1 MIPHN
6 LDPIPLAY
14 RPLGERS
21 ESPSFYPYFALTQV
35 DKQLRTEFRPYMKS
49 IVFVVDLESLGLFMQ
64 HWDMIDEEQ
73 IGKIANGL
81 REDPLP
87 TGGVRIIPLL
97 RFLWSNTSIKLAHKE
112 REYWDPIEVTE
123 ILSRHLY
130 LRGLID
136 EDLVASIT
144 MEGGQQ
150 QAKLTIK
157 LADSYNTEC
166 DHVVSDVIERI
177 THPQGEKRRFSD
189 KHGLT
194 VDCRSRGVK
203 GLVSDGSFR
212 VSHDGRCKC
221 RK

>member
-35 DKQLRTEFRPYMKS
+35 NKQLRSEFRPYTKS
-49 IVFVVDLESLGLFMQ
+49 IIFVVDLESLGLFMQ
-64 HWDMIDEEQ
+64 HWDMIDEEE

-81 REDPLP
+81 REPTLP

-112 REYWDPIEVTE
+112 REYWDPVEVTE
-123 ILSRHLY
+123 ILSRHRY
-130 LRGLID
+130 LRELID
-136 EDLVASIT
+136 AELVASIT

-150 QAKLTIK
+150 QAKLTIM
-157 LADSYNTEC
+157 LADSYDTKC
-166 DHVVSDVIERI
+166 DHAVADVIERI
-177 THPQGEKRRFSD
+177 THPQGEKRPFSD

-194 VDCRSRGVK
+194 VDCRSRRVK
-203 GLVSDGSFR
+203 GLVSGGSFR
-212 VSHDGRCKC
+212 FSHNGRCKC
-221 RK
+221 PK